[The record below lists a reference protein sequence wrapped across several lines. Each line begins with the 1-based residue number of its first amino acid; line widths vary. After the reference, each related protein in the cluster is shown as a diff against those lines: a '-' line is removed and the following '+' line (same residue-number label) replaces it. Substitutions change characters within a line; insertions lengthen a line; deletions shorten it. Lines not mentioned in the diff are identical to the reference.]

1 MISETYSKK
10 IDSCLN
16 ALAQLEIEVESI
28 IKNYKDNKMP
38 DSEINKSEFFNSIL
52 KKDLK
57 QEHITYM
64 NSKLEKL
71 QHFRDHRKT
80 YEYGI
85 DLVLGWIIEDGIL
98 ELLKQS
104 EIHSILTGNDRYREF
119 LHPRKISTQPDIEI
133 EINKK
138 NKKFLEIMFSW
149 KDTWFKKGHIDLRDS
164 KLKKLKEHKAL
175 FLGIEPISAVAFLMD
190 FEKKQSGW
198 KQTKISGYGGKMG
211 YTNNKIKK
219 HLKSLKDILKIVKN
233 MN

>member
-16 ALAQLEIEVESI
+16 ALTQLEIQLETI
-28 IKNYKDNKMP
+28 IKNYKDKKMSE
-38 DSEINKSEFFNSIL
+38 SEIDKSEFFKSIL

-57 QEHITYM
+57 EEHITYM
-64 NSKLEKL
+64 NNKLEKL
-71 QHFRDHRKT
+71 QHFRDHRKP

-85 DLVLGWIIEDGIL
+85 DLVLGWIIEDGVL

-133 EINKK
+133 ETNKK
-138 NKKFLEIMFSW
+138 NKKLLEIMFSW
-149 KDTWFKKGHIDLRDS
+149 KDTWNKKGHIDLRDS

-175 FLGIEPISAVAFLMD
+175 FLGIEPISSLAFLID
-190 FEKKQSGW
+190 FEKEQSDW
-198 KQTKISGYGGKMG
+198 EQTRISGYGGKIG
-211 YTNNKIKK
+211 YTNNNIKK
-219 HLKSLKDILKIVKN
+219 HLKSLKNILKIVKN
-233 MN
+233 I

>member
-16 ALAQLEIEVESI
+16 ALTQLEIQLETI

-38 DSEINKSEFFNSIL
+38 EYEIDKSEFFKSIL

-57 QEHITYM
+57 EEHITYM
-64 NSKLEKL
+64 NNKLEKL
-71 QHFRDHRKT
+71 QHFRDHRKP

-85 DLVLGWIIEDGIL
+85 DLVLGWIIEDGVL

-133 EINKK
+133 ETNKK
-138 NKKFLEIMFSW
+138 NKKLLEIMFSW
-149 KDTWFKKGHIDLRDS
+149 KDTWSKKGHIDLRDS

-175 FLGIEPISAVAFLMD
+175 FLGIEPISSLVFLID
-190 FEKKQSGW
+190 FEKEQSDW
-198 KQTKISGYGGKMG
+198 EQTRISGYGGKIG
-211 YTNNKIKK
+211 YTNNNIKK

-233 MN
+233 I

>member
-16 ALAQLEIEVESI
+16 ALTQLEIQLETI
-28 IKNYKDNKMP
+28 IKNYKDKKMSE
-38 DSEINKSEFFNSIL
+38 SEIDKSEFFKSIL

-57 QEHITYM
+57 EEHITYM
-64 NSKLEKL
+64 NNKLEKL
-71 QHFRDHRKT
+71 QHFRDHRKP

-85 DLVLGWIIEDGIL
+85 DLVLGWIIEDGVL

-133 EINKK
+133 ETNKK
-138 NKKFLEIMFSW
+138 NKKLLEIMFSW
-149 KDTWFKKGHIDLRDS
+149 KDTWNKKGHIDLRDS

-175 FLGIEPISAVAFLMD
+175 FLGIEPISSLAFLID
-190 FEKKQSGW
+190 FEKEQSDW
-198 KQTKISGYGGKMG
+198 EQTRISGYGGKIG
-211 YTNNKIKK
+211 YTNNNIKK

-233 MN
+233 I

>member
-16 ALAQLEIEVESI
+16 ALTQLEIQLETI
-28 IKNYKDNKMP
+28 IENYKDKKMSE
-38 DSEINKSEFFNSIL
+38 SEIDKSEFFKSIL

-57 QEHITYM
+57 EEYITYM
-64 NSKLEKL
+64 NNKLEKL
-71 QHFRDHRKT
+71 QHFRDHRKP

-85 DLVLGWIIEDGIL
+85 DLVLGWIIEDGVL

-133 EINKK
+133 ETNKK
-138 NKKFLEIMFSW
+138 NKKLLEIMFSW
-149 KDTWFKKGHIDLRDS
+149 KDTWSKKGHIDLRDS

-175 FLGIEPISAVAFLMD
+175 FLGIEPISSLAFLID
-190 FEKKQSGW
+190 FEKEQSDW
-198 KQTKISGYGGKMG
+198 EQTRISGYGGKIG
-211 YTNNKIKK
+211 YTNNNIKK

-233 MN
+233 I

>member
-16 ALAQLEIEVESI
+16 ALTQLEIQLETI
-28 IKNYKDNKMP
+28 IENYKDKKMSE
-38 DSEINKSEFFNSIL
+38 SEIDKSEFFKSIL

-57 QEHITYM
+57 EEYITYM
-64 NSKLEKL
+64 NNKLEKL
-71 QHFRDHRKT
+71 QHFRDHRKP

-85 DLVLGWIIEDGIL
+85 DLVLGWIIEDGVL

-133 EINKK
+133 ETNKK
-138 NKKFLEIMFSW
+138 NKKLLEIMFSW
-149 KDTWFKKGHIDLRDS
+149 KDTWNKKGHIDLRDS

-175 FLGIEPISAVAFLMD
+175 FLGIEPMSSLAFLID
-190 FEKKQSGW
+190 FEKEQSDW
-198 KQTKISGYGGKMG
+198 EQTRISGYGGKIG
-211 YTNNKIKK
+211 YTNNNIKK
-219 HLKSLKDILKIVKN
+219 HLKSLKDILKIIKSI
-233 MN
+233 